1 MQQAGLST
9 LVAEEACYCCRTAA
23 RATCPACPA
32 PQPWSQQR
40 CEATRR
46 KLSPLMKLPSHLKR
60 ARIPSVFS
68 LFDTA
73 NSNNEAGSSKQVEGS
88 GGSVTK
94 SGFSITR
101 ILSWSSKANSE
112 QPQQQQP
119 QPQAHPQQHGEQQ
132 VERSRLS
139 ISKSEHQQVLSV
151 SKSANSASH
160 PSKLHVL
167 RQSSPRSPRAAMAE
181 LEATVR
187 TGLSISRTN
196 SGGQVARSAGSLTK
210 SVAKSDTSKTRMQLF
225 LESGPAERRAL
236 LQTAGEVDAV

>member
-1 MQQAGLST
+1 
-9 LVAEEACYCCRTAA
+9 
-23 RATCPACPA
+23 
-32 PQPWSQQR
+32 
-40 CEATRR
+40 
-46 KLSPLMKLPSHLKR
+46 MKLPSHLKR
-60 ARIPSVFS
+60 ARIPSIFS

-73 NSNNEAGSSKQVEGS
+73 NSANGSEAGSSKQVEGS

-112 QPQQQQP
+112 QQLQQQP
-119 QPQAHPQQHGEQQ
+119 HHPQQHGEQQ
-132 VERSRLS
+132 VERSR
-139 ISKSEHQQVLSV
+139 LSV

-160 PSKLHVL
+160 PSKLHML
-167 RQSSPRSPRAAMAE
+167 RQGSPMTPMVE
-181 LEATVR
+181 LEAAVR
-187 TGLSISRTN
+187 SALSISRSN
-196 SGGQVARSAGSLTK
+196 SGGQVARSAGSLSK